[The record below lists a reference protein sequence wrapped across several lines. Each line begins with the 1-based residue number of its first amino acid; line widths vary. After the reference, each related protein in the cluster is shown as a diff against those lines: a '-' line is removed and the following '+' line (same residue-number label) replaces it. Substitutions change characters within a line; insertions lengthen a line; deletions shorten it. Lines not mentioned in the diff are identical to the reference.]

1 MYRFVLS
8 DQTGC
13 RMVVRPVCSLE
24 SLPKDTS
31 EAGGGANRRK
41 EKPMSRESGKRFL
54 CGKEKAFLKLQP
66 VGTGK
71 KAASLC
77 LTPGPSPVPAGYR
90 LCAWPCLR
98 PPGCWLFRPSPA
110 GQTLGCGMQGTVPR
124 IVVPR
129 SSWNRGLPTPPR
141 SPVPGQF
148 LVQQMSPK
156 SRWSLQ
162 VRRPRRQVPGGVV
175 RSTAACCVA
184 VTARLEWE
192 ASCDCFCHPGALGN

>member
-77 LTPGPSPVPAGYR
+77 LTPGPSPVPAGCR

-98 PPGCWLFRPSPA
+98 PLALSSKSGRADAGLWHAGHCAPHCRPTELLEQRPSHTSQVPCARPVPCPADVTKVPLVSAGAAAKAAGAEGGAAVHASLLRGCYRPA
-110 GQTLGCGMQGTVPR
+110 GM
-124 IVVPR
+124 
-129 SSWNRGLPTPPR
+129 
-141 SPVPGQF
+141 
-148 LVQQMSPK
+148 
-156 SRWSLQ
+156 
-162 VRRPRRQVPGGVV
+162 GGV
-175 RSTAACCVA
+175 
-184 VTARLEWE
+184 L
-192 ASCDCFCHPGALGN
+192 